1 MLIKSLNLKT
11 EISVFKFNGN
21 QINKIVGGPVLYL
34 IIFLNLQFLRLS
46 EMEYGFLYHY
56 IDCWITIINYNYNL
70 ISFSG
75 GVNNMGHK
83 GYYG

>member
-34 IIFLNLQFLRLS
+34 IIFLNLQCLGCQKWNMVF
-46 EMEYGFLYHY
+46 Y
-56 IDCWITIINYNYNL
+56 ITILIVELQLLITII
-70 ISFSG
+70 I
-75 GVNNMGHK
+75 
-83 GYYG
+83 

>member
-34 IIFLNLQFLRLS
+34 IIFFESSIFRLS

-70 ISFSG
+70 ISFLLG
-75 GVNNMGHK
+75 ANNMGS
-83 GYYG
+83 

>member
-34 IIFLNLQFLRLS
+34 IIFLNLQFLGCQKWN
-46 EMEYGFLYHY
+46 MVFY
-56 IDCWITIINYNYNL
+56 ITILIVELKLLITII
-70 ISFSG
+70 I
-75 GVNNMGHK
+75 
-83 GYYG
+83 

>member
-34 IIFLNLQFLRLS
+34 IIFLNLQFLGCQKWN
-46 EMEYGFLYHY
+46 MVFY
-56 IDCWITIINYNYNL
+56 ITILIVELQLLITII
-70 ISFSG
+70 I
-75 GVNNMGHK
+75 
-83 GYYG
+83 

>member
-34 IIFLNLQFLRLS
+34 IIFLNLQFLGCQKWN
-46 EMEYGFLYHY
+46 MVFY
-56 IDCWITIINYNYNL
+56 ITIL
-70 ISFSG
+70 I
-75 GVNNMGHK
+75 VELQL
-83 GYYG
+83 